1 MEKVLINHEK
11 YKIELEPYDWRRIK
25 RGEKEEYYQDKN
37 KSTQW
42 KFNQLLKGACQIETK
57 ERTIEI
63 ELKDCEIQFIETRP
77 QLDLRKFQELFTP
90 FSSCRT
96 WTKEKHAAHKKLR
109 EYMASCWSEIIT
121 ASRDDKIT
129 KVSYVNTFTIFQVES
144 KQRGI
149 LMPYRNQ
156 FVLMFSKDRYK
167 FQHFLEIYP
176 LAENITEVT
185 LDKIALNAKNYYR
198 KSQ

>member
-11 YKIELEPYDWRRIK
+11 YKIELEPYEWRRIK
-25 RGEKEEYYQDKN
+25 RGEKDEYYRDKN
-37 KSTQW
+37 KNTQW
-42 KFNQLLKGACQIETK
+42 KFNQTSKGTCQIETE
-57 ERTIEI
+57 ERTVEI
-63 ELKDCEIQFIETRP
+63 ELNDCEIQFIETRP
-77 QLDLRKFQELFTP
+77 YLEVRKFQELFIP
-90 FSSCRT
+90 FISFRT

-176 LAENITEVT
+176 LKENITTEEIEK
-185 LDKIALNAKNYYR
+185 LALNAKNYY
-198 KSQ
+198 Q